1 MNFINGIKNGKY
13 EKWDENGI
21 KRKEWYFSNDGSR
34 DSTKMTILWYDNG
47 QIWSQGYY
55 KTVDTTNLRIGFH
68 ESWYKEGNKYFEG
81 EYKNGKVISSLNISY
96 HDNGEKRRN
105 PGLKMVKNMVN
116 GLNGMKMEEK

>member
-21 KRKEWYFSNDGSR
+21 KRKEWYLNNDGSR

-68 ESWYKEGNKYFEG
+68 ESWYKEGNKCF
-81 EYKNGKVISSLNISY
+81 
-96 HDNGEKRRN
+96 
-105 PGLKMVKNMVN
+105 
-116 GLNGMKMEEK
+116 